1 MLTYENPSRS
11 AVSEILRPAHLAPTT
26 MTHSNHLSSLRS
38 DLCFELQKIILTM
51 SACIDALCCCH
62 VIGGYLCYWTGAPK
76 KVAGECIC
84 ALNYSCQRMYVYLCN
99 ALRAFKNFWYICSF
113 VVWMVNCSVHLWE
126 TLIRRLNTPNF
137 KGITDPKNKTYP
149 FSFFRLIQLE

>member
-1 MLTYENPSRS
+1 MKIPVDQQFLKYSDQLIWHQQPWH
-11 AVSEILRPAHLAPTT
+11 IQ
-26 MTHSNHLSSLRS
+26 NHLLPRS
-38 DLCFELQKIILTM
+38 DLWFELQKIILTM

-99 ALRAFKNFWYICSF
+99 VLRAFKNFYDIFVHF

-126 TLIRRLNTPNF
+126 TLIRRLNTPTF
-137 KGITDPKNKTYP
+137 KGITDPKNKIMIFKLLHLYTGTK
-149 FSFFRLIQLE
+149 I